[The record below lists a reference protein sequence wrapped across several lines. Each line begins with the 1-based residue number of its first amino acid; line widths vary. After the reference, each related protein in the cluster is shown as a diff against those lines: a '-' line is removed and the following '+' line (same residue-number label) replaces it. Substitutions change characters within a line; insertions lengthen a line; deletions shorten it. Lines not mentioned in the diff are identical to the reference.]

1 MGLLTILKKLRE
13 EEREM
18 RILMLGL
25 DGAGKGVVNYIFEL
39 RVFCDFWKI
48 RFCYTV
54 IVPIKRQA
62 YFQFS
67 DKMSLNFVMSLNY
80 KSSKLYTFHEN
91 FGFSG

>member
-67 DKMSLNFVMSLNY
+67 DKCLLISKCLLITKVQNFTLFM
-80 KSSKLYTFHEN
+80 EN
-91 FGFSG
+91 FDFSG